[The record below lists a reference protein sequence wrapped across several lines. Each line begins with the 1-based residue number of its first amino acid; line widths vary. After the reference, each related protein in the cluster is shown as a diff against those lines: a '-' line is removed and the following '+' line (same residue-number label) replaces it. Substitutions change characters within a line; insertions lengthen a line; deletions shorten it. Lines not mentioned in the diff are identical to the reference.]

1 MTMELIIM
9 FLVLVGM
16 YLLGYIVGFMKCE
29 EITDRI
35 INQIIEECEEKKI
48 HHITKEGNKW
58 E

>member
-16 YLLGYIVGFMKCE
+16 YFLGYIVGFMKCE
-29 EITDRI
+29 DITQRV
-35 INQIIEECEEKKI
+35 INQIIEECEEKKV
-48 HHITKEGNKW
+48 HHITKSGNKW